1 MTRQLLE
8 TAKVLVDLLKAGG
21 LTCAT
26 AESCTG
32 GLVAAAITSVPGSS
46 AVFPGSVV
54 SYACDVKHRV
64 LGVPQTILH
73 TVGPVS
79 GDCARAM
86 AEGVRKLMKAD
97 LAVSITGIAGP
108 DGGSAEKPV
117 GLVWFAVATASGT
130 KADHAIFRGDRAGIR
145 ENAAIHALG
154 LLTVAAAP

>member
-1 MTRQLLE
+1 MSNSLQSS
-8 TAKVLVDLLKAGG
+8 AHVLVDLLKAEG
-21 LTCAT
+21 LTVAT

-32 GLVAAAITSVPGSS
+32 GLAAAAITSVPGSS
-46 AVFPGSVV
+46 AVFPGTVV

-64 LGVPQTILH
+64 LGVPQKILE

-79 GDCARAM
+79 EECARAM

-108 DGGSAEKPV
+108 DGGTAEKPV

-145 ENAAIHALG
+145 DNAAIHALG
-154 LLTVAAAP
+154 LLTVAATP